1 MCEAGETELESP
13 SHGRGRGGKRKE
25 KEASPGLREVSER
38 SQMFDT
44 RTVFRFTVTGIM
56 LDYAGE
62 AVLFGR
68 SHTGKQNRRCRVA
81 SLHYSSVQ
89 IFIKVL

>member
-1 MCEAGETELESP
+1 MRDEAQVTAK
-13 SHGRGRGGKRKE
+13 GKGKKE
-25 KEASPGLREVSER
+25 KEASPGLRKVSES

-44 RTVFRFTVTGIM
+44 HTVSTFTVTGIM
-56 LDYAGE
+56 LDYAGA

-68 SHTGKQNRRCRVA
+68 SHTGKQNRRCHVA
-81 SLHYSSVQ
+81 SLCYSSVQ